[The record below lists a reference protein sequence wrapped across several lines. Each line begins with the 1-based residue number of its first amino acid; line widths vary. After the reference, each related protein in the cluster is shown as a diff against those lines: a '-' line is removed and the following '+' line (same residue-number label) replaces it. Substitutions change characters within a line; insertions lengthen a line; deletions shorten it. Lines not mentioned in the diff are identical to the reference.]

1 MDRNSAIGM
10 VLIAALLM
18 LYFYLSP
25 TPPPQKLNLTD
36 STSVAQTPKK
46 NEAALSVPSID
57 SAVVRSYGNLGNY
70 LVGNEEITAVENAD
84 LKLQFSNN
92 AILKNLELKNFK
104 TYTQQ
109 PLFLINNGNN
119 SFALRAQ
126 YEGKEVDLYKLFY
139 QVEKTKKADTTI
151 ITYSATIGTG
161 TSLKHIYSIP
171 AAGFEIGYKLESN
184 GLNFGGK
191 NLSFHWRDA
200 IALQEK
206 DMKDSRGKTTINY
219 YLTNDKH
226 DYLNETT
233 TDPVE
238 QALAEPVK
246 WASIKQKFFI
256 SGIIAKNSFSGGDLK
271 MTTNIND
278 PAVVKNAQVEL
289 FIPTEDVTANKAAFT
304 YFFGPNDY
312 KVISEVTPGFS
323 KNLSLGWPPMLWV
336 NKFMVIPAFKFLESF
351 VGNYGLIIVLLV
363 LMVKLLLLPL
373 SYSSYLGMAKM
384 RLLKPE
390 TDAIKEK
397 NGDNMAQAQQDT
409 MKLYKQVGVNPFSG
423 CIPLLVQMPFLFALF
438 YFFPISIELRQKSFL
453 WAEDLST
460 YDSILNL
467 PFEIP
472 FYGAHV
478 SLFVLLMT
486 ASTIIYTWQ
495 NNQMTA
501 VTGPMKTMGYIMPV
515 VFLFVLN
522 SFAAGL
528 SFYYFVSNLVTFSQ
542 QAIIKR
548 FVDEDK
554 IKAIMEENRKKAAAN
569 GGTGSKSK
577 FMAKLEE
584 AMKASEEAKK
594 AAQAKKKK

>member
-25 TPPPQKLNLTD
+25 SPTPQPPKVMDTTQVAPSQK
-36 STSVAQTPKK
+36 SA
-46 NEAALSVPSID
+46 EAEVTKVD
-57 SAVVRSYGNLGNY
+57 SAVVKSYGNLGSY
-70 LVGNEEITAVENAD
+70 LNGTEETLAIENAD
-84 LKLQFSNN
+84 LRLQLSSH
-92 AILKNLELKNFK
+92 AILKNVELKNFK
-104 TYTQQ
+104 TYSQQ
-109 PLFLINNGNN
+109 PLYLINNGNN
-119 SFALRAQ
+119 SFALRTQ
-126 YEGKEVDLYKLFY
+126 YEGQPVNLYQLFY
-139 QVEKTKKADTTI
+139 QVDQTKKADTTVV
-151 ITYSATIGTG
+151 TFTAQLGGDTF
-161 TSLKHIYSIP
+161 LKHIYSIP
-171 AAGFEIGYKLESN
+171 AKGFEIGYKLQTK
-184 GLNFGGK
+184 GVTFGGN
-191 NLSFHWRDA
+191 NLSLQWQDP

-206 DMKDSRGKTTINY
+206 DLKDSRTKTTINY
-219 YLTNDKH
+219 YFVNEKH
-226 DYLNETT
+226 DYLSETA
-233 TDPVE
+233 DQAE
-238 QALAEPVK
+238 QVLAEPVK
-246 WASIKQKFFI
+246 WVTIKQKFFI
-256 SGIIAKNSFSGGDLK
+256 SGIIAQNSFSGGELK
-271 MTTNIND
+271 QQTNEANTQ
-278 PAVVKNAQVEL
+278 VVKNASVEL
-289 FIPTEDVTANKAAFT
+289 FVPMADVQNNKANFT
-304 YFFGPNDY
+304 YYFGPNDY
-312 KVISEVTPGFS
+312 KIISEVTPGFS

-351 VGNYGLIIVLLV
+351 IGNYGLIIVLLV

-438 YFFPISIELRQKSFL
+438 YFFPISIELRQKAFL

-460 YDSILNL
+460 YDSIINL
-467 PFEIP
+467 PFTVP
-472 FYGAHV
+472 FGFGSHV

-486 ASTIIYTWQ
+486 ASTLIYTWQ
-495 NNQMTA
+495 NNQMTG
-501 VTGPMKTMGYIMPV
+501 VTGPMKSMGYIMPI

-528 SFYYFVSNLVTFSQ
+528 SFYYFVSNLVTFAQ

-554 IKAIMEENRKKAAAN
+554 IKAIMEENRKKAAAS
-569 GGTGSKSK
+569 GGSGSKSK

>member
-25 TPPPQKLNLTD
+25 SPTPQPPKVMDTTQVAPSQK
-36 STSVAQTPKK
+36 SA
-46 NEAALSVPSID
+46 EAEVTKVD
-57 SAVVRSYGNLGNY
+57 SAVVKSYGNLGSY
-70 LVGNEEITAVENAD
+70 LNGTEETLAIENAD
-84 LKLQFSNN
+84 LRLQFSSH
-92 AILKNLELKNFK
+92 AILKNVELKNFK
-104 TYTQQ
+104 TYSQQ
-109 PLFLINNGNN
+109 PLYLINNGNN
-119 SFALRAQ
+119 SFALRTQ
-126 YEGKEVDLYKLFY
+126 YEGQPVNLYQLFY
-139 QVEKTKKADTTI
+139 QVDQTKKADTTVV
-151 ITYSATIGTG
+151 TFTAQLGG
-161 TSLKHIYSIP
+161 DAFLKHIYSIP
-171 AAGFEIGYKLESN
+171 AKGFEIGYKLQTK
-184 GLNFGGK
+184 GVTLGGN
-191 NLSFHWRDA
+191 NLSLQWQDP

-206 DMKDSRGKTTINY
+206 DLKDSRTKTTINY
-219 YLTNDKH
+219 YLVNEKH
-226 DYLNETT
+226 DYLSETA
-233 TDPVE
+233 DQAE
-238 QALAEPVK
+238 QVLAEPVK
-246 WASIKQKFFI
+246 WVTIKQKFFI
-256 SGIIAKNSFSGGDLK
+256 SGIIAQNSFSGGELK
-271 MTTNIND
+271 QQTNEANTQ
-278 PAVVKNAQVEL
+278 VVKNASVEL
-289 FIPTEDVTANKAAFT
+289 FVPTADVQNNKANFT
-304 YFFGPNDY
+304 YYFGPNDY
-312 KVISEVTPGFS
+312 KIISEVTSGFS

-351 VGNYGLIIVLLV
+351 IGNYGLIIVLLV

-438 YFFPISIELRQKSFL
+438 YFFPISIELRQKAFL

-460 YDSILNL
+460 YDSIINL
-467 PFEIP
+467 PFTVP
-472 FYGAHV
+472 FGFGSHV

-486 ASTIIYTWQ
+486 ASTLIYTWQ
-495 NNQMTA
+495 NNQMTG
-501 VTGPMKTMGYIMPV
+501 VTGPMKSMGYIMPI

-528 SFYYFVSNLVTFSQ
+528 SFYYFVSNLVTFAQ

-554 IKAIMEENRKKAAAN
+554 IKAIMEENRKKAAAS
-569 GGTGSKSK
+569 GGSGSKSK

>member
-1 MDRNSAIGM
+1 M

-25 TPPPQKLNLTD
+25 SPTPQPPKVMDTTQVAPSQK
-36 STSVAQTPKK
+36 SA
-46 NEAALSVPSID
+46 EAEVTKVD
-57 SAVVRSYGNLGNY
+57 SAVVKSYGNLGSY
-70 LVGNEEITAVENAD
+70 LNGTEETLAIENAD
-84 LKLQFSNN
+84 LRLQLSSH
-92 AILKNLELKNFK
+92 AILKNVELKNFK
-104 TYTQQ
+104 TYSQQ
-109 PLFLINNGNN
+109 PLYLINNGNN
-119 SFALRAQ
+119 SFALRTQ
-126 YEGKEVDLYKLFY
+126 YEGQPVNLYQLFY
-139 QVEKTKKADTTI
+139 QVDQTKKADTTVV
-151 ITYSATIGTG
+151 TFTAQLGGDTF
-161 TSLKHIYSIP
+161 LKHIYSIP
-171 AAGFEIGYKLESN
+171 AKGFEIGYKLQTK
-184 GLNFGGK
+184 GVTFGGN
-191 NLSFHWRDA
+191 NLSLQWQDP

-206 DMKDSRGKTTINY
+206 DLKDSRTKTTINY
-219 YLTNDKH
+219 YSVNEKH
-226 DYLNETT
+226 DYLSETA
-233 TDPVE
+233 DQAE
-238 QALAEPVK
+238 QVLAEPVK
-246 WASIKQKFFI
+246 WVTIKQKFFI
-256 SGIIAKNSFSGGDLK
+256 SGIIAQNSFSGGELK
-271 MTTNIND
+271 QQTNEANTQ
-278 PAVVKNAQVEL
+278 VVKNASVEL
-289 FIPTEDVTANKAAFT
+289 FVPMADVQNNKANFT
-304 YFFGPNDY
+304 YYFGPNDY
-312 KVISEVTPGFS
+312 KIISEVTPGFS

-351 VGNYGLIIVLLV
+351 IGNYGLIIVLLV

-438 YFFPISIELRQKSFL
+438 YFFPISIELRQKAFL

-460 YDSILNL
+460 YDSIINL
-467 PFEIP
+467 PFTVP
-472 FYGAHV
+472 FGFGSHV

-486 ASTIIYTWQ
+486 ASTLIYTWQ
-495 NNQMTA
+495 NNQMTG
-501 VTGPMKTMGYIMPV
+501 VTGPMKSMGYIMPI

-528 SFYYFVSNLVTFSQ
+528 SFYYFVSNLVTFAQ

-554 IKAIMEENRKKAAAN
+554 IKAIMEENRKKAAAS
-569 GGTGSKSK
+569 GGSGSKSK

>member
-25 TPPPQKLNLTD
+25 TPTPQPPKVMDTTQVAPSQK
-36 STSVAQTPKK
+36 SAAAVVAK
-46 NEAALSVPSID
+46 ID
-57 SAVVRSYGNLGNY
+57 SAVVKSYGTLGSY
-70 LVGNEEITAVENAD
+70 LNGNEETLAIENAD
-84 LKLQFSNN
+84 LRLQFSNH
-92 AILKNLELKNFK
+92 AILKNVELKNFK
-104 TYTQQ
+104 TYSQQ
-109 PLFLINNGNN
+109 PLYLINNGNN
-119 SFALRAQ
+119 SFALRTQ
-126 YEGKEVDLYKLFY
+126 YEGQNVNLYQLFY
-139 QVEKTKKADTTI
+139 QIDQTKIADTTV
-151 ITYSATIGTG
+151 ITFTASLGGDA
-161 TSLKHIYSIP
+161 SLKHIYSIP
-171 AAGFEIGYKLESN
+171 AKGFEIGYKLQTQ
-184 GLNFGGK
+184 GVTLGGN
-191 NLSFHWRDA
+191 NLSLQWQDP

-206 DMKDSRGKTTINY
+206 DLKDSRTKTTINY
-219 YLTNDKH
+219 YFVNEKH
-226 DYLNETT
+226 DYLSETA
-233 TDPVE
+233 DQAE
-238 QALAEPVK
+238 QVLAEPIK
-246 WASIKQKFFI
+246 WVTIKQKFFI
-256 SGIIAKNSFSGGDLK
+256 SGIIAQNSFSGGELK
-271 MTTNIND
+271 QQSNAASTQ
-278 PAVVKNAQVEL
+278 VVKNASVEL
-289 FIPTEDVTANKAAFT
+289 FVPTADVQNNKAHFT
-304 YFFGPNDY
+304 YYFGPNDY
-312 KVISEVTPGFS
+312 KIISEVTPGFS

-351 VGNYGLIIVLLV
+351 IGNYGLIIVLLV

-554 IKAIMEENRKKAAAN
+554 IKAIMEENRKKAAAS

>member
-25 TPPPQKLNLTD
+25 SPTPQPPKVMDTTQVAPSQK
-36 STSVAQTPKK
+36 SA
-46 NEAALSVPSID
+46 EAEVTKVD
-57 SAVVRSYGNLGNY
+57 SAVVKSYGNLGSY
-70 LVGNEEITAVENAD
+70 LNGTEETLAIENAD
-84 LKLQFSNN
+84 LRLHFSSH
-92 AILKNLELKNFK
+92 AILKNVELKNFK
-104 TYTQQ
+104 TYSQQ
-109 PLFLINNGNN
+109 PLYLINNGNN
-119 SFALRAQ
+119 SFALRTQ
-126 YEGKEVDLYKLFY
+126 YEGQPVNLYQLFY
-139 QVEKTKKADTTI
+139 QVDQTKKADTTVV
-151 ITYSATIGTG
+151 TFTAQLGGDTF
-161 TSLKHIYSIP
+161 LKHIYSIP
-171 AAGFEIGYKLESN
+171 AKGFEIGYKLQTK
-184 GLNFGGK
+184 GLTLGGN
-191 NLSFHWRDA
+191 NLSLQWQDP

-206 DMKDSRGKTTINY
+206 DLKDSRTKTTINY
-219 YLTNDKH
+219 YSVNEKH
-226 DYLNETT
+226 DYLSETA
-233 TDPVE
+233 DQAE
-238 QALAEPVK
+238 QVLAEPVK
-246 WASIKQKFFI
+246 WVTIKQKFFI
-256 SGIIAKNSFSGGDLK
+256 SGIIAQNFFSGGELK
-271 MTTNIND
+271 QQTNEANTQ
-278 PAVVKNAQVEL
+278 VVKNASVEL
-289 FIPTEDVTANKAAFT
+289 FVPTADVQNNKANFT
-304 YFFGPNDY
+304 YYFGPNDY
-312 KVISEVTPGFS
+312 KIISEVTPGFS

-351 VGNYGLIIVLLV
+351 IGNYGLIIVLLV

-438 YFFPISIELRQKSFL
+438 YFFPISIELRQKAFL

-460 YDSILNL
+460 YDSIINL
-467 PFEIP
+467 PFTVP
-472 FYGAHV
+472 FGFGSHV

-486 ASTIIYTWQ
+486 ASTLIYTWQ
-495 NNQMTA
+495 NNQMTG
-501 VTGPMKTMGYIMPV
+501 VTGPMKSMGYIMPI

-528 SFYYFVSNLVTFSQ
+528 SFYYFVSNLVTFAQ

-554 IKAIMEENRKKAAAN
+554 IKAIMEENRKKAAAS
-569 GGTGSKSK
+569 GGSGSKSK